1 MLIGVVGLIGSGK
14 GTVSD
19 RLEQKHNFRKDSFA
33 KSLKDAV
40 SSMFNWNRE
49 MLEGKTDESRAWRE
63 KPDVFWSKRFGKD
76 VTPRWVLQYFGTEV
90 MRQGMHD
97 SIWIDSCM
105 ARYDGK
111 PTVIAD
117 TRFENEIKII
127 REMGGSILL
136 VKRGQ
141 DPDWF
146 TDYVEGNVVPKNVH
160 LSEYAWAKSEYDN
173 LITNDGTLEELHS
186 KIDDLVISNKIT
198 NTPAEPTGT
207 TQPLAIGANS
217 F

>member
-1 MLIGVVGLIGSGK
+1 MLVGIVGLISSGK
-14 GTVSD
+14 GTVAD
-19 RLEQKHNFRKDSFA
+19 RLVQKHRFRKDSFA

-40 SSMFNWNRE
+40 SSMFNWDRE

-63 KPDVFWSKRFGKD
+63 KPDEFWSKRFGKE

-97 SIWIDSCM
+97 AIWIDSCI
-105 ARYDGK
+105 ARYDGN

-117 TRFENEIKII
+117 TRFENEIKTI
-127 REMGGSILL
+127 REMGGKILL

-146 TDYVEGNVVPKNVH
+146 TDYVEGNVEPKNVH
-160 LSEYAWAKSEYDN
+160 LSEYAWAKSEYDH
-173 LITNDGTLEELHS
+173 LITNNGTLEELHQQ
-186 KIDDLVISNKIT
+186 IDDLIVSNKIT
-198 NTPAEPTGT
+198 QTPTKT
-207 TQPLAIGANS
+207 LDSLQPLAIGANS

>member
-40 SSMFNWNRE
+40 SSMFNWDRE

-160 LSEYAWAKSEYDN
+160 LSEYAWAKSEYDH
-173 LITNDGTLEELHS
+173 LITNDGTLEELHL
-186 KIDDLVISNKIT
+186 KIDNLVISNKIT
-198 NTPAEPTGT
+198 NTPAKSTGT

>member
-40 SSMFNWNRE
+40 SSMFNWDRE
-49 MLEGKTDESRAWRE
+49 MLEGKTNESRAWRE
-63 KPDVFWSKRFGKD
+63 KPDAFWSKRFGKD

-90 MRQGMHD
+90 MRQNMHD
-97 SIWIDSCM
+97 AIWVDSCM

-117 TRFENEIKII
+117 TRFENEIKTI
-127 REMGGSILL
+127 REMGGTILL

-146 TDYVEGNVVPKNVH
+146 TDYVEGNIVPKNVH
-160 LSEYAWAKSEYDN
+160 SSEYAWAKSEYDH
-173 LITNDGTLEELHS
+173 LITNDGTLEDLHQ
-186 KIDDLVISNKIT
+186 KIDHLIVSDKIT
-198 NTPAEPTGT
+198 HTPSKSTGT
-207 TQPLAIGANS
+207 AQPLAIGANS

>member
-40 SSMFNWNRE
+40 SSMFNWDRE

-160 LSEYAWAKSEYDN
+160 LSEYAWAKSEYDH
-173 LITNDGTLEELHS
+173 LITNDGTLEDLHS
-186 KIDDLVISNKIT
+186 KIDDLLVSDKIT
-198 NTPAEPTGT
+198 HTPTESTGT

>member
-19 RLEQKHNFRKDSFA
+19 RLEQKHNFCKDSFA

-40 SSMFNWNRE
+40 SSMFNWDRE

-160 LSEYAWAKSEYDN
+160 LSEYAWAKSEYDH
-173 LITNDGTLEELHS
+173 LITNDGTLEDLHS
-186 KIDDLVISNKIT
+186 KIDDLIVSDKIT
-198 NTPAEPTGT
+198 HTPTESTGT

>member
-40 SSMFNWNRE
+40 SSMFNWDRE
-49 MLEGKTDESRAWRE
+49 MLEGKTDDSRAWRE

-97 SIWIDSCM
+97 AIWIDSCI

-117 TRFENEIKII
+117 TRFENEIKTI
-127 REMGGSILL
+127 REMGGTILL

-141 DPDWF
+141 DPEWF

-160 LSEYAWAKSEYDN
+160 SSEYAWAKSEYDH
-173 LITNDGTLEELHS
+173 LITNDGTLENLHS
-186 KIDDLVISNKIT
+186 KIDNLIVSDKIT
-198 NTPAEPTGT
+198 HTPTESTGT

>member
-19 RLEQKHNFRKDSFA
+19 RLMQKHGFRKDSFA

-40 SSMFNWNRE
+40 SSMFNWDRE

-63 KPDVFWSKRFGKD
+63 KPDAFWSKRFGKD

-97 SIWIDSCM
+97 AIWIDSCM

-117 TRFENEIKII
+117 TRFENEIKTI
-127 REMGGSILL
+127 REIGGKILL

-146 TDYVEGNVVPKNVH
+146 TDYVEGNIEPKNVH
-160 LSEYAWAKSEYDN
+160 SSEYAWAKSEYDH
-173 LITNDGTLEELHS
+173 LITNNGTLEELDQQ
-186 KIDDLVISNKIT
+186 IDDLIISNKIT
-198 NTPAEPTGT
+198 NTPAETSDPL
-207 TQPLAIGANS
+207 QPLAIGANS

>member
-33 KSLKDAV
+33 RSLKDAV
-40 SSMFNWNRE
+40 SSMFNWDRD
-49 MLEGKTDESRAWRE
+49 MLEGKTDQSRAWRE

-160 LSEYAWAKSEYDN
+160 LSEYAWAKSEYDH
-173 LITNDGTLEELHS
+173 LITNDGTLEDLHS
-186 KIDDLVISNKIT
+186 KIDDLIVSDKIT
-198 NTPAEPTGT
+198 HTPTESTGT

>member
-1 MLIGVVGLIGSGK
+1 MLIGVVGLINSGK

-19 RLEQKHNFRKDSFA
+19 RLVQKHNFRKDSFA

-40 SSMFNWNRE
+40 SSMFNWDRE
-49 MLEGKTDESRAWRE
+49 MLEGKTEESRAWRE
-63 KPDVFWSKRFGKD
+63 KPDTFWSKRFGKD

-127 REMGGSILL
+127 REMGGKILL

-141 DPDWF
+141 DPEWF
-146 TDYVEGNVVPKNVH
+146 TNYVEGNIIPKDVH
-160 LSEYAWAKSEYDN
+160 SSEYAWAKSEYDY
-173 LITNDGTLEELHS
+173 LITNDGTLADLH
-186 KIDDLVISNKIT
+186 KQVDDLIISNKIS
-198 NTPAEPTGT
+198 NTPSETSDPL
-207 TQPLAIGANS
+207 QPLAIGTNC

>member
-40 SSMFNWNRE
+40 SSMFNWDRE
-49 MLEGKTDESRAWRE
+49 MLEGKTDDSRAWRE

-97 SIWIDSCM
+97 AIWIDSCI

-117 TRFENEIKII
+117 TRFENEIKTI
-127 REMGGSILL
+127 REMGGTILL

-141 DPDWF
+141 DPEWF

-160 LSEYAWAKSEYDN
+160 SSEYAWAKSEYDH
-173 LITNDGTLEELHS
+173 LITNDGTLEDLHS
-186 KIDDLVISNKIT
+186 KIDDLIVSNKIT
-198 NTPAEPTGT
+198 HTPPESTGT
-207 TQPLAIGANS
+207 AQPLAIGANS

>member
-40 SSMFNWNRE
+40 SSMFNWDRE

-63 KPDVFWSKRFGKD
+63 KPDAFWSKRFGKD

-97 SIWIDSCM
+97 AIWVDSCM

-117 TRFENEIKII
+117 TRFENEIKTI
-127 REMGGSILL
+127 REMGGMILL

-146 TDYVEGNVVPKNVH
+146 TDYVEGNIVPKNVH
-160 LSEYAWAKSEYDN
+160 SSEYAWAKSEYDH

-186 KIDDLVISNKIT
+186 KIDNLVISDKIT
-198 NTPAEPTGT
+198 NTPAESTGT

>member
-19 RLEQKHNFRKDSFA
+19 RLVQKHKFRKDSFA

-40 SSMFNWNRE
+40 SSMFNWDRE
-49 MLEGKTDESRAWRE
+49 MLEGKTDESREWRE
-63 KPDVFWSKRFGKD
+63 KPDAFWSKRFGKD

-97 SIWIDSCM
+97 AIWIDSCM

-160 LSEYAWAKSEYDN
+160 LSEYAWAKSEYDH

-186 KIDDLVISNKIT
+186 KIDNLIVSDKIT
-198 NTPAEPTGT
+198 NSPSQSTGT

>member
-40 SSMFNWNRE
+40 SSMFNWDRE

-160 LSEYAWAKSEYDN
+160 LSEYAWAKSEYDH
-173 LITNDGTLEELHS
+173 LITNDGTLENLHS
-186 KIDDLVISNKIT
+186 KIDNLIVSDKIT
-198 NTPAEPTGT
+198 HTPTESTGT

>member
-40 SSMFNWNRE
+40 SSMFNWDRE

-173 LITNDGTLEELHS
+173 LITNDGTLEELHL
-186 KIDDLVISNKIT
+186 KIDNLVISNKIT
-198 NTPAEPTGT
+198 DTPAESTGT

>member
-40 SSMFNWNRE
+40 SSMFNWDRE
-49 MLEGKTDESRAWRE
+49 MLEGKTDQSRAWRE
-63 KPDVFWSKRFGKD
+63 KPDAFWSKRFGKD

-97 SIWIDSCM
+97 AIWVDSCM

-117 TRFENEIKII
+117 TRFENEIKTI
-127 REMGGSILL
+127 REMGGTILL

-141 DPDWF
+141 DPEWF
-146 TDYVEGNVVPKNVH
+146 TDYVEGNVIPKDVH
-160 LSEYAWAKSEYDN
+160 SSEYAWAKSEYDH
-173 LITNDGTLEELHS
+173 LITNDGTLEDLHS
-186 KIDDLVISNKIT
+186 KIDNLVISNKIT
-198 NTPAEPTGT
+198 NTPAESTGT
-207 TQPLAIGANS
+207 TQSLAIGTNS

>member
-19 RLEQKHNFRKDSFA
+19 RLVQKHNFRKDSFA

-40 SSMFNWNRE
+40 SSMFNWDRE
-49 MLEGKTDESRAWRE
+49 MLEGKTEESRAWRE

-97 SIWIDSCM
+97 AIWIDSCM

-160 LSEYAWAKSEYDN
+160 LSEYAWAKSEYDH
-173 LITNDGTLEELHS
+173 LITNDGTLEDLHS
-186 KIDDLVISNKIT
+186 KIDDLLVSDKIT
-198 NTPAEPTGT
+198 HTPTESTGT

>member
-14 GTVSD
+14 GTVAD
-19 RLEQKHNFRKDSFA
+19 RLVQKHKFRKDSFA

-40 SSMFNWNRE
+40 GSMFNWDRE

-63 KPDVFWSKRFGKD
+63 KPDAFWSKRFGKD

-97 SIWIDSCM
+97 AIWVDSCM

-117 TRFENEIKII
+117 TRFENEITTI
-127 REMGGSILL
+127 REMGGTILL

-141 DPDWF
+141 NPDWF
-146 TDYVEGNVVPKNVH
+146 TDYIEGNIVPKNVH
-160 LSEYAWAKSEYDN
+160 SSEYAWAKSEYDH
-173 LITNDGTLEELHS
+173 LITNDGTLEELHQ
-186 KIDDLVISNKIT
+186 KIDDLIVSDKIT
-198 NTPAEPTGT
+198 HTPAEPTGA
-207 TQPLAIGANS
+207 TQTLAIGTNS

>member
-14 GTVSD
+14 GTVAD
-19 RLEQKHNFRKDSFA
+19 RLVQKHKFRKDSFA

-40 SSMFNWNRE
+40 GSMFNWDRE

-63 KPDVFWSKRFGKD
+63 KPDAFWSKRFGKD

-97 SIWIDSCM
+97 AIWVDSCM

-117 TRFENEIKII
+117 TRFENEIKTI
-127 REMGGSILL
+127 REMGGTILL

-141 DPDWF
+141 DPEWF
-146 TDYVEGNVVPKNVH
+146 TDYVEGNVIPKDVH
-160 LSEYAWAKSEYDN
+160 SSEYAWAKSEYDH
-173 LITNDGTLEELHS
+173 LITNDGTLEDLHS
-186 KIDDLVISNKIT
+186 KIDDLIVSDKVT
-198 NTPAEPTGT
+198 HTPSESTGT
-207 TQPLAIGANS
+207 TQSLAIGTNS

>member
-1 MLIGVVGLIGSGK
+1 MIGVVGLIGSGK

-33 KSLKDAV
+33 RSLKDAV
-40 SSMFNWNRE
+40 SSMFNWDRD
-49 MLEGKTDESRAWRE
+49 MLEGKTDQSRAWRE

-97 SIWIDSCM
+97 AIWIDSCM

-160 LSEYAWAKSEYDN
+160 LSEYAWAKSEYDH
-173 LITNDGTLEELHS
+173 LITNDGTLEDLHS
-186 KIDDLVISNKIT
+186 KIDDLIVSDKIT
-198 NTPAEPTGT
+198 HTPTESTGT
-207 TQPLAIGANS
+207 SQPLAIGANS

>member
-33 KSLKDAV
+33 RSLKDAV
-40 SSMFNWNRE
+40 SSMFNWDRE
-49 MLEGKTDESRAWRE
+49 MLEGKTEQSRAWRE

-160 LSEYAWAKSEYDN
+160 LSEYAWAKSEYDH

>member
-1 MLIGVVGLIGSGK
+1 LIGVVGLIGSGK

-33 KSLKDAV
+33 RSLKDAV
-40 SSMFNWNRE
+40 SSMFNWDRE
-49 MLEGKTDESRAWRE
+49 MLEGKTEQSRAWRE

-105 ARYDGK
+105 ARYDGQ

-160 LSEYAWAKSEYDN
+160 LSEYAWAKSEYDH
-173 LITNDGTLEELHS
+173 LITNDGTLEDLHS
-186 KIDDLVISNKIT
+186 KIDDLIVSDKIT
-198 NTPAEPTGT
+198 HTPTESTGT
-207 TQPLAIGANS
+207 SQPLAIGANS

>member
-40 SSMFNWNRE
+40 SSMFNWDRE

-160 LSEYAWAKSEYDN
+160 LSEYAWAKSEYDH
-173 LITNDGTLEELHS
+173 LITNDGTLEDLHS
-186 KIDDLVISNKIT
+186 KIDDLLVSDKIT
-198 NTPAEPTGT
+198 HTPTESTGT
-207 TQPLAIGANS
+207 SQPLAIGANS